1 MSTVIMLICAGLTGH
16 TIMSRPTT
24 LLGGEQMDEEL
35 YNFVDFI
42 ERVKDMDYQDIM
54 NYGGREVARMESM
67 SYLYPEAENNI
78 NMEITKYSEQIKAFL
93 LFMSQGIKPMG
104 VSAYDFRLY
113 RIVVEYLVAKEQM
126 KPETIEIFIN
136 PK

>member
-1 MSTVIMLICAGLTGH
+1 
-16 TIMSRPTT
+16 
-24 LLGGEQMDEEL
+24 MDEEP

-42 ERVKDMDYQDIM
+42 EQVKDMDYQDIM
-54 NYGGREVARMESM
+54 NYGDREVARMESM
-67 SYLYPEAENNI
+67 SYLNPGAEDNI
-78 NMEITKYSEQIKAFL
+78 NMGKTKYSEQIKAFL

-126 KPETIEIFIN
+126 KPETIEIFIS